1 MGGGLPGG
9 RLSACHDQYSS
20 SSRSFVSKEDIVRG
34 GDRGKGGQG
43 GVGRAHQVVTMAN
56 EVYQHG
62 EGGLPLYA
70 DREEAHLVRGL
81 PAGLVHHLC
90 RRTAQRNSYVWL
102 QHCKHGDAGFPSNAD
117 GNAAHVMGACQLS
130 LSTTVASALH
140 STATFGCGVAS
151 CMAVFCPDEMKA
163 NPLTA
168 LSAQRI
174 HHFCPS
180 C

>member
-9 RLSACHDQYSS
+9 RPSACHDQYSS

-70 DREEAHLVRGL
+70 DGEEAHLVGGL

-102 QHCKHGDAGFPSNAD
+102 QHCRHGGAGFPFNAD
-117 GNAAHVMGACQLS
+117 GNAAHVMGGCQLS
-130 LSTTVASALH
+130 GPPPWQAHCTAQPHLVVALQ
-140 STATFGCGVAS
+140 
-151 CMAVFCPDEMKA
+151 AVWQCFVQM
-163 NPLTA
+163 
-168 LSAQRI
+168 R
-174 HHFCPS
+174 
-180 C
+180 